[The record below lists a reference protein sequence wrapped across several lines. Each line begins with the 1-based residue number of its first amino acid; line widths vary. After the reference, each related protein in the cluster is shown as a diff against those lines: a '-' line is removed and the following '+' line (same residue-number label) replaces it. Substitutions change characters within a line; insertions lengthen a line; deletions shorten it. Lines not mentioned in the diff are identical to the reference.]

1 MMKRGTFSSLSC
13 HELGYVGGNLR
24 RLTSKATFD
33 CYVQYI
39 AYCIVYT
46 HSQVVFIG
54 GIRVSSFRTISRI
67 CLELG
72 WRYLCECVYLG

>member
-54 GIRVSSFRTISRI
+54 GIGVSSFRTMR
-67 CLELG
+67 
-72 WRYLCECVYLG
+72 